1 MSDLFKL
8 NMQDLLKGA
17 VITFITSVL
26 TAVLTILEA
35 GGIPDWAQIKVIVT
49 TGLIAGVSYLLKN
62 FLTDSQGKLKV
73 SNKKQS

>member
-35 GGIPDWAQIKVIVT
+35 GEMPDWNQLKVIAT
-49 TGLIAGVSYLLKN
+49 TGIIAGISYLIKN
-62 FLTDSQGKLKV
+62 ILTDNTGKIKI
-73 SNKKQS
+73 SSKKE